1 VLASHFQGDLDHS
14 PFAIRESYALGRERR
29 FDFALPRNKYVVPS
43 FAGERLAS
51 SHYWKI
57 TPDGWYLLPILVENV
72 GFQFLSLRQPFRDQP
87 SPLCFQCSQSAN
99 IGGHSRP
106 NLRTAVS

>member
-1 VLASHFQGDLDHS
+1 MSVRQLM
-14 PFAIRESYALGRERR
+14 PVE
-29 FDFALPRNKYVVPS
+29 
-43 FAGERLAS
+43 
-51 SHYWKI
+51 
-57 TPDGWYLLPILVENV
+57 VENV
-72 GFQFLSLRQPFRDQP
+72 GCQFLSLRQPFRDQP